1 MNSSAT
7 GSNKR
12 IFDLAIKDLRQI
24 TRDRNTFI
32 FLLVMPIVFTL
43 LFGFAFGGN
52 STADPRLPIALA
64 DEDGSALSGQ
74 LVTMLQASDV
84 VRVQEQGGGTEE
96 LAQQVADEA
105 ISAAVIIPPGYGES
119 MTAADPLPVTV
130 VGSGQAGFT
139 VEGEVQKYGA
149 RLLNGVQ
156 AANLSLVTAE
166 AAEVVETAEQQVYWD
181 EAFTAAMAAWESPP
195 VIIRQDESSA
205 LSEETQKTDTN
216 YSVFAVTSPGMMS
229 QFAIA
234 GLMGADGIL
243 VVEKKT
249 GSLQRLL
256 TTNMSKGQIL
266 AGHFLAMFIL
276 IFLQLTVLI
285 LFGQIFL
292 DLPYLGQPLA
302 TFLLTVMTALFTA
315 GLGMLIGAAAKS
327 EEQVVVLSLVPMF
340 LLAALG
346 GAWVP
351 LEFTPQSF
359 QRVALLTP
367 LAWVMEGYK
376 DILIRGQGMEA
387 INLNLLVLLL
397 YTAVLMGLAVW
408 RFRFD

>member
-1 MNSSAT
+1 MTTSAAT
-7 GSNKR
+7 SNKR
-12 IFDLAIKDLRQI
+12 ILDLAIKDLRQI
-24 TRDRNTFI
+24 TRDRKSFI
-32 FLLVMPIVFTL
+32 FLLIMPIAFTL

-52 STADPRLPIALA
+52 STADSRLPIGLA
-64 DEDGSALSGQ
+64 DEDGSELSAR
-74 LVTMLQASDV
+74 LAAMLGASEV
-84 VRVQEQGGGTEE
+84 VRIENEGGAAG
-96 LAQQVADEA
+96 LSQQVADEA
-105 ISAAVIIPPGYGES
+105 ISAAVIIPPGYGDS
-119 MTAADPLPVTV
+119 SLAGNPMAVMV
-130 VGSGQAGFT
+130 VGGGQAGFT
-139 VEGEVQKYGA
+139 VDGEVQKYTA
-149 RLLNGVQ
+149 RLQNAVQ
-156 AANLSLVTAE
+156 AANLSLATAVDQE
-166 AAEVVETAEQQVYWD
+166 LVQTADQQAYWEDSFAAAL
-181 EAFTAAMAAWESPP
+181 AAWNSPP

-205 LSEETQKTDTN
+205 LSEEAQDTDTN

-234 GLMGADGIL
+234 GLMGAAGIL

-249 GSLQRLL
+249 KSLQRLL
-256 TTNMSKGQIL
+256 TTNMSTGQIL
-266 AGHFLAMFIL
+266 TGHFLAMFIL
-276 IFLQLTVLI
+276 IFIQLSVLI

-315 GLGMLIGAAAKS
+315 GLGMLIGVAAKS

-351 LEFTPQSF
+351 MEFTPQSF
-359 QRVALLTP
+359 QRIALLTP

-387 INLNLLVLLL
+387 ISLNLLVLLL
-397 YTAVLMGLAVW
+397 YTAVLLGLAVW
-408 RFRFD
+408 RFRVN

>member
-1 MNSSAT
+1 MTTSAAT
-7 GSNKR
+7 SNKR
-12 IFDLAIKDLRQI
+12 ILDLAIKDLRQI
-24 TRDRNTFI
+24 TRDRKSFI
-32 FLLVMPIVFTL
+32 FLLIMPIAFTL

-52 STADPRLPIALA
+52 STADSRLPIGLA
-64 DEDGSALSGQ
+64 DEDGSELSAR
-74 LVTMLQASDV
+74 LAAMLGASEV
-84 VRVQEQGGGTEE
+84 VRIENEGGAAG
-96 LAQQVADEA
+96 LSQQVADEA
-105 ISAAVIIPPGYGES
+105 ISAAVIIPPGYGDS
-119 MTAADPLPVTV
+119 SLAGNPMAVMV
-130 VGSGQAGFT
+130 VGGGQAGFT
-139 VEGEVQKYGA
+139 VDGEVQKYTA
-149 RLLNGVQ
+149 RLQNAVQ
-156 AANLSLVTAE
+156 AANLSLATAVDQE
-166 AAEVVETAEQQVYWD
+166 LVLTADQQAYWEDSFAAAL
-181 EAFTAAMAAWESPP
+181 AAWDSPP

-205 LSEETQKTDTN
+205 LSEEAQDTDTN

-234 GLMGADGIL
+234 GLMGAAGIL

-249 GSLQRLL
+249 KSLQRLL
-256 TTNMSKGQIL
+256 TTNMSTGQIL
-266 AGHFLAMFIL
+266 TGHFLAMFIL
-276 IFLQLTVLI
+276 IFIQLSVLI

-315 GLGMLIGAAAKS
+315 GLGMLIGVAAKS

-351 LEFTPQSF
+351 MEFTPQSF
-359 QRVALLTP
+359 QRIALLTP

-387 INLNLLVLLL
+387 ISLNLLVLLL
-397 YTAVLMGLAVW
+397 YTAVLLGLAVW
-408 RFRFD
+408 RFRVN

>member
-1 MNSSAT
+1 MTTSAAT
-7 GSNKR
+7 SNKR
-12 IFDLAIKDLRQI
+12 ILDLAIKDLRQI
-24 TRDRNTFI
+24 TRDRKSFI
-32 FLLVMPIVFTL
+32 FLLIMPIAFTL

-52 STADPRLPIALA
+52 STADSRLPIGLA
-64 DEDGSALSGQ
+64 DEDGSELSAR
-74 LVTMLQASDV
+74 LAAMLGASEV
-84 VRVQEQGGGTEE
+84 VRIENEGGAAG
-96 LAQQVADEA
+96 LSQQVADEA
-105 ISAAVIIPPGYGES
+105 ISAAVIIPPGYGDS
-119 MTAADPLPVTV
+119 SLAGNPMAVMV
-130 VGSGQAGFT
+130 VGGGQAGFT
-139 VEGEVQKYGA
+139 VDGEVQKYTA
-149 RLLNGVQ
+149 RLQNAVQ
-156 AANLSLVTAE
+156 AANLSLATAVDQE
-166 AAEVVETAEQQVYWD
+166 LVLTADQQAYWEDSFAAAL
-181 EAFTAAMAAWESPP
+181 AAWDSPP

-205 LSEETQKTDTN
+205 LSEEAQDTDTN

-234 GLMGADGIL
+234 GLMGAAGIL

-249 GSLQRLL
+249 KSLQRLL
-256 TTNMSKGQIL
+256 TTNMSMGQIL

-276 IFLQLTVLI
+276 IFIQLSVLI

-315 GLGMLIGAAAKS
+315 GLGMLIGVAAKS

-351 LEFTPQSF
+351 MEFTPQSF
-359 QRVALLTP
+359 QRIALLTP

-387 INLNLLVLLL
+387 ISLNLLVLLL
-397 YTAVLMGLAVW
+397 YTAVLLGLAVW
-408 RFRFD
+408 RFRVN

>member
-1 MNSSAT
+1 MTTSAAT
-7 GSNKR
+7 SNKR
-12 IFDLAIKDLRQI
+12 ILDLAIKDLRQI
-24 TRDRNTFI
+24 TRDRKSFI
-32 FLLVMPIVFTL
+32 FLLIMPIAFTL

-52 STADPRLPIALA
+52 STADSRLPIGLA
-64 DEDGSALSGQ
+64 DEDGSELSAR
-74 LVTMLQASDV
+74 LAAMLGASEV
-84 VRVQEQGGGTEE
+84 VRIENEGGAAG
-96 LAQQVADEA
+96 LSQQVADEA
-105 ISAAVIIPPGYGES
+105 ISAAVIIPPGYGDS
-119 MTAADPLPVTV
+119 SLAGNPMAVMV
-130 VGSGQAGFT
+130 VGGGQAGFT
-139 VEGEVQKYGA
+139 VDGEVQKYTA
-149 RLLNGVQ
+149 RLQNAVQ
-156 AANLSLVTAE
+156 AANLSLATAVDQE
-166 AAEVVETAEQQVYWD
+166 LVQTADQQAYWEDSFAAAL
-181 EAFTAAMAAWESPP
+181 AAWDSPP

-205 LSEETQKTDTN
+205 LSEEAQDTDTN

-234 GLMGADGIL
+234 GLMGAAGIL

-249 GSLQRLL
+249 KSLQRLL
-256 TTNMSKGQIL
+256 TTNMSMGQIL

-276 IFLQLTVLI
+276 IFIQLSVLI

-315 GLGMLIGAAAKS
+315 GLGMLIGVAAKS

-351 LEFTPQSF
+351 MEFTPQSF
-359 QRVALLTP
+359 QRIALLTP

-387 INLNLLVLLL
+387 ISLNLLVLLL
-397 YTAVLMGLAVW
+397 YTAVLLGLAVW
-408 RFRFD
+408 RFRVN

>member
-1 MNSSAT
+1 MTTSAAT
-7 GSNKR
+7 SNKR
-12 IFDLAIKDLRQI
+12 ILDLAIKDLRQI
-24 TRDRNTFI
+24 TRDRKSFI
-32 FLLVMPIVFTL
+32 FLLIMPIAFTL

-52 STADPRLPIALA
+52 STADSRLPIGLA
-64 DEDGSALSGQ
+64 DEDGSELSAR
-74 LVTMLQASDV
+74 LAAMLGASEV
-84 VRVQEQGGGTEE
+84 VRIENEGGAAG
-96 LAQQVADEA
+96 LSQQVADEA
-105 ISAAVIIPPGYGES
+105 ISAAVIIPPGYGDS
-119 MTAADPLPVTV
+119 SLAGNPMAVMV
-130 VGSGQAGFT
+130 VGGGQAGFT
-139 VEGEVQKYGA
+139 VDGEVQKYTA
-149 RLLNGVQ
+149 RLQNAVQ
-156 AANLSLVTAE
+156 AANLSLATAVDQE
-166 AAEVVETAEQQVYWD
+166 LVQTADQQAYWEDSFAAAL
-181 EAFTAAMAAWESPP
+181 AAWDSPP

-205 LSEETQKTDTN
+205 LSEEAQDTDTN

-234 GLMGADGIL
+234 GLMGAAGIL

-249 GSLQRLL
+249 KSLQRLL
-256 TTNMSKGQIL
+256 TTNMSTGQIL
-266 AGHFLAMFIL
+266 TGHFLAMFIL
-276 IFLQLTVLI
+276 IFIQLSVLI

-315 GLGMLIGAAAKS
+315 GLGMLIGVAAKS

-351 LEFTPQSF
+351 MEFTPQSF
-359 QRVALLTP
+359 QRIALLTP

-387 INLNLLVLLL
+387 ISLNLLVLLL
-397 YTAVLMGLAVW
+397 YTAVLLGLAVW
-408 RFRFD
+408 RFRVN

>member
-1 MNSSAT
+1 MTTSAAT
-7 GSNKR
+7 SNKR
-12 IFDLAIKDLRQI
+12 ILDLAIKDLRQI
-24 TRDRNTFI
+24 TRDRKSFI
-32 FLLVMPIVFTL
+32 FLLIMPIAFTL

-52 STADPRLPIALA
+52 STADSRLPIGLA
-64 DEDGSALSGQ
+64 DEDGSELSAR
-74 LVTMLQASDV
+74 LAAMLGASEV
-84 VRVQEQGGGTEE
+84 VRIENEGGAAG
-96 LAQQVADEA
+96 LSQQVADEA
-105 ISAAVIIPPGYGES
+105 ISAAVIIPPGYGDS
-119 MTAADPLPVTV
+119 SLAGNPMAVMV
-130 VGSGQAGFT
+130 VGGGQAGFT
-139 VEGEVQKYGA
+139 VDGEVQKYTA
-149 RLLNGVQ
+149 RLQNAVQ
-156 AANLSLVTAE
+156 AANLSLATAVDQE
-166 AAEVVETAEQQVYWD
+166 LVQTADQQAYWEDSFAAAL
-181 EAFTAAMAAWESPP
+181 AAWNSPP

-205 LSEETQKTDTN
+205 LSEEAQDTDTN

-234 GLMGADGIL
+234 GLMGAAGIL

-249 GSLQRLL
+249 KSLQRLL
-256 TTNMSKGQIL
+256 TTNMSMGQIL

-276 IFLQLTVLI
+276 IFIQLSVLI

-315 GLGMLIGAAAKS
+315 GLGMLIGVAAKS

-351 LEFTPQSF
+351 MEFTPQSF
-359 QRVALLTP
+359 QRIALLTP

-387 INLNLLVLLL
+387 ISLNLLVLLL
-397 YTAVLMGLAVW
+397 YTAVLLGLAVW
-408 RFRFD
+408 RFRVN

>member
-1 MNSSAT
+1 MTTSAAT
-7 GSNKR
+7 SNKR
-12 IFDLAIKDLRQI
+12 ILDLAIKDLRQI
-24 TRDRNTFI
+24 TRDRKSFI
-32 FLLVMPIVFTL
+32 FLLIMPIAFTL

-52 STADPRLPIALA
+52 STADSRLPIGLA
-64 DEDGSALSGQ
+64 DEDGSELSAR
-74 LVTMLQASDV
+74 LAAMLGASEV
-84 VRVQEQGGGTEE
+84 VRIENEGGAAG
-96 LAQQVADEA
+96 LSQQVADEV
-105 ISAAVIIPPGYGES
+105 ISAAVIIPPGYGDS
-119 MTAADPLPVTV
+119 SLAGNPMAVMV
-130 VGSGQAGFT
+130 VGGGQAGFT
-139 VEGEVQKYGA
+139 VDGEVQKYTA
-149 RLLNGVQ
+149 RLQNAVQ
-156 AANLSLVTAE
+156 AANLSLATAVDQE
-166 AAEVVETAEQQVYWD
+166 LVQTADQQAYWEDSFAAAL
-181 EAFTAAMAAWESPP
+181 AAWDSPP

-205 LSEETQKTDTN
+205 LSEEAQDTDTN

-234 GLMGADGIL
+234 GLMGAAGIL

-249 GSLQRLL
+249 KSLQRLL
-256 TTNMSKGQIL
+256 TTNMSMGQIL

-276 IFLQLTVLI
+276 IFIQLSVLI

-315 GLGMLIGAAAKS
+315 GLGMLIGVAAKS

-351 LEFTPQSF
+351 MEFTPQSF
-359 QRVALLTP
+359 QRIALLTP

-387 INLNLLVLLL
+387 ISLNLLVLLL
-397 YTAVLMGLAVW
+397 YTAVLLGLAVW
-408 RFRFD
+408 RFRVN

>member
-1 MNSSAT
+1 MTTSAAT
-7 GSNKR
+7 SNKR
-12 IFDLAIKDLRQI
+12 ILDLAIKDLRQI
-24 TRDRNTFI
+24 TRDRKSFI
-32 FLLVMPIVFTL
+32 FLLIMPIAFTL

-52 STADPRLPIALA
+52 STADSRLPIGLA
-64 DEDGSALSGQ
+64 DEDGSELSAR
-74 LVTMLQASDV
+74 LAAMLGASEV
-84 VRVQEQGGGTEE
+84 VRIENEGGAAG
-96 LAQQVADEA
+96 LSQQVADEA
-105 ISAAVIIPPGYGES
+105 ISAAVIIPPGYGDS
-119 MTAADPLPVTV
+119 SLAGNPMAVMV
-130 VGSGQAGFT
+130 VGGGQAGFT
-139 VEGEVQKYGA
+139 VDGEVQKYTA
-149 RLLNGVQ
+149 RLQNAVQ
-156 AANLSLVTAE
+156 AANLSLATAVDQE
-166 AAEVVETAEQQVYWD
+166 LVLTADQQAYWEDSFAAAL
-181 EAFTAAMAAWESPP
+181 AAWNSPP

-205 LSEETQKTDTN
+205 LSEEAQDTDTN

-234 GLMGADGIL
+234 GLMGAAGIL

-249 GSLQRLL
+249 KSLQRLL
-256 TTNMSKGQIL
+256 TTNMSTGQIL
-266 AGHFLAMFIL
+266 TGHFLAMFIL
-276 IFLQLTVLI
+276 IFIQLSVLI

-315 GLGMLIGAAAKS
+315 GLGMLIGVAAKS

-351 LEFTPQSF
+351 MEFTPQSF
-359 QRVALLTP
+359 QRIALLTP

-387 INLNLLVLLL
+387 ISLNLLVLLL
-397 YTAVLMGLAVW
+397 YTAVLLGLAVW
-408 RFRFD
+408 RFRVN

>member
-1 MNSSAT
+1 MTTSAAT
-7 GSNKR
+7 SNKR
-12 IFDLAIKDLRQI
+12 ILDLAIKDLRQI
-24 TRDRNTFI
+24 TRDRKSFI
-32 FLLVMPIVFTL
+32 FLLIMPIAFTL

-52 STADPRLPIALA
+52 STADSRLPIGLA
-64 DEDGSALSGQ
+64 DEDGSELSAR
-74 LVTMLQASDV
+74 LAAMLGASEV
-84 VRVQEQGGGTEE
+84 VRIENEGGAAG
-96 LAQQVADEA
+96 LSQQVADEA
-105 ISAAVIIPPGYGES
+105 ISAAVIIPPGYGDS
-119 MTAADPLPVTV
+119 SLAGNPMAVMV
-130 VGSGQAGFT
+130 VGGGQAGFT
-139 VEGEVQKYGA
+139 VDGEVQKYTA
-149 RLLNGVQ
+149 RLQNAVQ
-156 AANLSLVTAE
+156 AANLSLATAVDQE
-166 AAEVVETAEQQVYWD
+166 LVLTADQQAYWEDSFAAAL
-181 EAFTAAMAAWESPP
+181 AAWDSPP

-205 LSEETQKTDTN
+205 LSEEAQDTDTN

-234 GLMGADGIL
+234 GLMGAAGIL

-249 GSLQRLL
+249 KSLQRLL
-256 TTNMSKGQIL
+256 TTNMSTGQIL

-276 IFLQLTVLI
+276 IFIQLSVLI

-315 GLGMLIGAAAKS
+315 GLGMLIGVAAKS

-351 LEFTPQSF
+351 MEFTPQSF
-359 QRVALLTP
+359 QRIALLTP

-387 INLNLLVLLL
+387 ISLNLLVLLL
-397 YTAVLMGLAVW
+397 YTAVLLGLAVW
-408 RFRFD
+408 RFRVN